1 MIRVLV
7 VFGTRP
13 EAIKMAPIV
22 LELRSRPS
30 IETIVCVTAQHRQML
45 DDALEVFGINPQ
57 IDLDVMRPAQTLS
70 NTTAAVLER
79 FTPVLAELMP
89 AIVLVQGDTTTSFA
103 ASLASFYLGI
113 PIGHVEAGLRTGNL
127 AAPWPEEFNR
137 RSVDL
142 VASLLWAPTQAAG
155 DALEREGVDGDV
167 LVTGNTVIDALRLIT
182 DRIKTDPSLNTRLS
196 QRLPKLDPSKRLLL
210 VTGHR
215 RESFNGG
222 ISGVC
227 RALNR
232 LASRPD
238 VEIVWPV
245 HPNPRVIST
254 VKREVGSLANVHLIS
269 PLDYLAF
276 VPLMMRSYI
285 VITDSGGIQE
295 EAPSLSKPVL
305 VTRDE
310 TERPEAIMA
319 GTARLVGTTADSIH
333 AAASEL
339 LDNPLAYAE
348 MTGRPN
354 PFGDGYTARRIVDSI
369 VAHFN
374 VRV

>member
-1 MIRVLV
+1 
-7 VFGTRP
+7 GTRP

-167 LVTGNTVIDALRLIT
+167 LVTGNTVI
-182 DRIKTDPSLNTRLS
+182 
-196 QRLPKLDPSKRLLL
+196 
-210 VTGHR
+210 
-215 RESFNGG
+215 
-222 ISGVC
+222 
-227 RALNR
+227 
-232 LASRPD
+232 
-238 VEIVWPV
+238 
-245 HPNPRVIST
+245 
-254 VKREVGSLANVHLIS
+254 
-269 PLDYLAF
+269 
-276 VPLMMRSYI
+276 
-285 VITDSGGIQE
+285 
-295 EAPSLSKPVL
+295 
-305 VTRDE
+305 
-310 TERPEAIMA
+310 
-319 GTARLVGTTADSIH
+319 
-333 AAASEL
+333 
-339 LDNPLAYAE
+339 
-348 MTGRPN
+348 
-354 PFGDGYTARRIVDSI
+354 
-369 VAHFN
+369 
-374 VRV
+374 